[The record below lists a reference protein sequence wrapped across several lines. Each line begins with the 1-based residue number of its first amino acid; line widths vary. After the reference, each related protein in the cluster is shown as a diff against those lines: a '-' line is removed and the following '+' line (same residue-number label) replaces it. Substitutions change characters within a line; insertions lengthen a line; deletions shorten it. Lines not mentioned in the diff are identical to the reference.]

1 MILDENSNQKPKI
14 EYPCSWGFKLI
25 GRDRDVIKGVIREI
39 ISDREYK
46 NRDGHSSKSGKF
58 VTVNTSC
65 IVKSKEDRDRIFK
78 SFQDSEY
85 IDIVI

>member
-1 MILDENSNQKPKI
+1 M
-14 EYPCSWGFKLI
+14 
-25 GRDRDVIKGVIREI
+25 VIKGFIREI

-46 NRDGHSSKSGKF
+46 HRDGHSSKSGKF